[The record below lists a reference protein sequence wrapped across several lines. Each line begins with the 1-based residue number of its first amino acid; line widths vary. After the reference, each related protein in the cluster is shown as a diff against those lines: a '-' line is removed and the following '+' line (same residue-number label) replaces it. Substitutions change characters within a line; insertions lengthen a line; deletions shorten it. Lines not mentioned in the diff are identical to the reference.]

1 MTPVKPGVFEPGLK
15 RSWRSSKG
23 DDTMYNNF
31 FSLCGFEPDEI
42 SNEAERIETAFGILG
57 IGPDEVETAQS
68 RVHRYF
74 DVELL
79 SIRKVLGIWLRE
91 MIDIVLAREEGKKV
105 VYASMPPNYQFVAAM
120 SSASDDIYCIIP
132 ETVLAVVL
140 GTIFDKITPILEAA
154 ESAGMP
160 PGNAFCSFLQARVG
174 AISMGIIPKPDLVVP
189 SCYICDHSPKADEL
203 LHEVYGVPVIYI
215 DNPFE
220 DRGDQWPEVI
230 DPRRVQY
237 IAREME
243 DAAERFG
250 DLFGYPITEAKARQ
264 VMAEEAELFKAA
276 SSLYTVMK
284 ADPILISQKDLKIA
298 QELASIC
305 SRRCMREGTPAL
317 QELKQ
322 ELEKRVNRGVGR
334 VDKGAPRILFS
345 MTSFDPAITEMVEK
359 LGLVI
364 STTALSPPA
373 TAPIAGTV
381 FGSVWEEIADNI
393 LRRRGT
399 QYSSMATINQYA
411 GLAKHYDVDGA
422 ILFHHIGCRQYC
434 NWIPQGKVQIE
445 KDLAIPVLALEGDFI
460 DSREYSVNQ
469 MQNRVEAFSE
479 VVKSTANRRRERG
492 S

>member
-1 MTPVKPGVFEPGLK
+1 MLLGASTAIRFPT
-15 RSWRSSKG
+15 S
-23 DDTMYNNF
+23 T
-31 FSLCGFEPDEI
+31 
-42 SNEAERIETAFGILG
+42 EAE
-57 IGPDEVETAQS
+57 
-68 RVHRYF
+68 
-74 DVELL
+74 
-79 SIRKVLGIWLRE
+79 
-91 MIDIVLAREEGKKV
+91 
-105 VYASMPPNYQFVAAM
+105 
-120 SSASDDIYCIIP
+120 
-132 ETVLAVVL
+132 AVPSV
-140 GTIFDKITPILEAA
+140 IFDRLE
-154 ESAGMP
+154 EE
-160 PGNAFCSFLQARVG
+160 R
-174 AISMGIIPKPDLVVP
+174 IPFPYQVDRT
-189 SCYICDHSPKADEL
+189 
-203 LHEVYGVPVIYI
+203 VYGVAPVL
-215 DNPFE
+215 E
-220 DRGDQWPEVI
+220 GDELIGAMV
-230 DPRRVQY
+230 VQ
-237 IAREME
+237 
-243 DAAERFG
+243 
-250 DLFGYPITEAKARQ
+250 
-264 VMAEEAELFKAA
+264 
-276 SSLYTVMK
+276 
-284 ADPILISQKDLKIA
+284 
-298 QELASIC
+298 
-305 SRRCMREGTPAL
+305 

-359 LGLVI
+359 LGLAI
-364 STTALSPPA
+364 STTALSPPV
-373 TAPIAGTV
+373 TAPIAGTA